1 MLMKKFTLLAAAA
14 LMGLAATAQTVVGLE
29 RPKTDDGYA
38 AFTTTD
44 AYAKSADG
52 LTVSFYESTEMAA
65 KRTTTNTATLYRQG
79 AAVQSD
85 FAWNLTCAMAMDDD
99 AWYGANDHP
108 ANDKFAEHFTF
119 GFNLSVPAGKQF
131 SVNAV
136 ELDLLVS
143 ANPTW
148 RVRIL
153 NGDEE
158 LYNSGNMNKYN
169 GFMNYLSV
177 GNYARITADEFS
189 MTYPEDDRNASN
201 AADQVNAALGAGF
214 QLLPAGLTLAAGDY
228 TVVLDFDYNTIGFN
242 KPLSFDSFTVEGRLA
257 SDVAEDGTISIPTTW
272 NFSDWTLERFTATT
286 TKEGL
291 TVVATAD
298 EAVEIDANTKTVEGV
313 KYTQRLK
320 LGGTG
325 KEEARNLNFKV
336 PGKCK
341 VEVVLISASGS
352 ADRTLNV
359 ATGTFDNVV
368 ATIDALGS
376 SATMGSFDCQ
386 ADEPTTIYLYSAD
399 SSINIYA
406 IYVSED
412 QGTVGIGNV
421 VHSTTSAAHSIYN
434 LRGQRV
440 SQPVSGQ
447 LYVVNGRKFIAR

>member
-52 LTVSFYESTEMAA
+52 LNVSFYESTEMAA

-272 NFSDWTLERFTATT
+272 NFSDWALERFTATT

-325 KEEARNLNFKV
+325 KEE
-336 PGKCK
+336 
-341 VEVVLISASGS
+341 
-352 ADRTLNV
+352 
-359 ATGTFDNVV
+359 
-368 ATIDALGS
+368 
-376 SATMGSFDCQ
+376 
-386 ADEPTTIYLYSAD
+386 
-399 SSINIYA
+399 
-406 IYVSED
+406 
-412 QGTVGIGNV
+412 
-421 VHSTTSAAHSIYN
+421 
-434 LRGQRV
+434 
-440 SQPVSGQ
+440 
-447 LYVVNGRKFIAR
+447 

>member
-1 MLMKKFTLLAAAA
+1 MKKFTLLAATA
-14 LMGLAATAQTVVGLE
+14 LMSVAATAQTVVGLE

-38 AFTTTD
+38 AFTSTD
-44 AYAKSADG
+44 AYVKSAEG
-52 LTVSFYESTEMAA
+52 LTVSFYESTQMAA

-79 AAVQSD
+79 VAVQSD
-85 FAWNLTCAMAMDDD
+85 FAWTLTCAMAMDDD
-99 AWYGANDHP
+99 AWFGANDHP

-119 GFNLSVPAGKQF
+119 GYNLNVPEGKRF

-136 ELDLLVS
+136 ELDLMVS

-177 GNYARITADEFS
+177 GNYARITADELS
-189 MTYPEDDRNASN
+189 MTYPEDDRNADN
-201 AADQVNAALGAGF
+201 AKDKETAALNDGF
-214 QLLPAGLTLAAGDY
+214 QLLPADLTLAAGDY

-242 KPLSFDSFTVEGRLA
+242 KALSFDSFTIEGRLA
-257 SDVAEDGTISIPTTW
+257 SDATEDGTIVIPTTW
-272 NFSDWTLERFTATT
+272 NFSDWTAERFTETV

-291 TVVATAD
+291 TVMATEG
-298 EAVEIDANTKTVEGV
+298 EAVEIDANTKTVDGV

-325 KEEARNLNFKV
+325 TEVSRNLNFKV
-336 PGKCK
+336 PGKCR
-341 VEVVLISASGS
+341 VEVVLMSASGS
-352 ADRTLNV
+352 ANRTLNV

-368 ATIDALGS
+368 ATIDALGA
-376 SATMGSFDCQ
+376 SATMGSFDYMT
-386 ADEPTTIYLYSAD
+386 DEPTTIYLYSAD
-399 SSINIYA
+399 SSINVYA
-406 IYVSED
+406 IYVTEE
-412 QGTVGIGNV
+412 QGTVGISNV
-421 VHSTTSAAHSIYN
+421 PHSASAAQGVYN
-434 LRGQRV
+434 LKGQRV

-447 LYVVNGRKFIAR
+447 LYVVGGRKFIAR